1 MAVAKAL
8 SVREEVVKERL
19 GLTSNYAVAYAV
31 KAVDVDVIA
40 AYPITP
46 QTTIIEKLAEFV
58 ANGEI
63 DAEYIPVESEHSA
76 LSAVVGAAAAGARV
90 FTATSAQ
97 GLEFMHEVLYITSG
111 LRLPVVM
118 AVPGRALS
126 APISIHGDYQ
136 DIMSAR
142 DAGWI
147 MLIASSAQEVYDS
160 IIMAYRIAEDGR
172 VLLPVMVAYD
182 GFLMSHTTEPVEIYH
197 EEYVRK
203 FTPRNLNRYR
213 LDPRSPITIGV
224 ITSPDW
230 YYEIKYQAIKALKD
244 SKGIIKEVHEE
255 FNKSFGTNYDIIEK
269 YMLDDADYVLI
280 TYGGASSGNAKEAA
294 KRARERGLRAGVLRI
309 RLFRPFPT
317 DEVVNA
323 IKDAKA
329 IAVIDRALSPG
340 NTYEG
345 PVFNDV
351 VSALYSRGVDKPV
364 ISVVHGISQ
373 RTMLVDDFYNL
384 YKMLD
389 EYAKTGE
396 YPRKTIFMGLRG
408 GEE

>member
-8 SVREEVVKERL
+8 SVREELVKERL
-19 GLTSNYAVAYAV
+19 GLTSNYAAAYAV

-58 ANGEI
+58 ANGEV

-76 LSAVVGAAAAGARV
+76 LSAVVGASAAGARV
-90 FTATSAQ
+90 FTATAAQ
-97 GLEFMHEVLYITSG
+97 GLEFMHEVLHIASG
-111 LRLPVVM
+111 LRLPIVM

-136 DIMSAR
+136 DIMNAR
-142 DAGWI
+142 DSGWI

-160 IIMAYRIAEDGR
+160 IIMAYRIAEDSR
-172 VLLPVMVAYD
+172 VLLPVMVSYD

-203 FTPRNLNRYR
+203 FTPRNLSRYR

-224 ITSPDW
+224 IASPEW
-230 YYEIKYQAIKALKD
+230 YYEIKYQAIHALKE
-244 SKGIIKEVHEE
+244 SKSVIKEIHGE
-255 FNKSFGTNYDIIEK
+255 FNKFFGTNYDIIEK
-269 YMLDDADYVLI
+269 YMVDDADYVLI

-294 KRARERGLRAGVLRI
+294 KRARERGLRAGVVRI

-317 DEVVNA
+317 EELVNA
-323 IKDAKA
+323 IKDAKV
-329 IAVIDRALSPG
+329 IAVIDRALTPG

-345 PVFNDV
+345 PVFSDV
-351 VSALYSRGVDKPV
+351 ITALYSSGVEKPV
-364 ISVVHGISQ
+364 VSVVHGISQ
-373 RTMLVDDFYNL
+373 RTMLADDFYNL

-396 YPRKTIFMGLRG
+396 YPRRTVFMGLRT
-408 GEE
+408 